1 MSTTIASVPASTRAA
16 VRSKKSPVT
25 PTAAATRN
33 FIEGVED
40 FDELDKELEL
50 IVLVLVLV
58 ELLLDRVDDDFV
70 LDDFVEDEE
79 LDALDDVE
87 LLAELG
93 DWLDVVADCVLDDGL
108 LTELTELG
116 DWLLVVADCVELDW
130 LVVELVD
137 FVLLEIELI
146 ELED

>member
-1 MSTTIASVPASTRAA
+1 MLLDFVLLDR
-16 VRSKKSPVT
+16 
-25 PTAAATRN
+25 
-33 FIEGVED
+33 ED